1 MAIPSRQIGWSTKS
15 NLLWEISKQL
25 EALTGVIGRNIPTT
39 TTSTTSTTSTTT
51 TAVPSYSYFANYST
65 TSGPAACY
73 QAQDQFQIYT
83 PASIDVNVP
92 VYTNDT
98 LTTPAPDG
106 WYSFSG
112 AIYTVS
118 GNNVTSIDS
127 CPATNAYSYV
137 ISQIDLNASIGNTD
151 TNLNGKIITSTTD
164 DGSGSPSSRT
174 FSSAGG
180 YNHWMC
186 SLASIV
192 PTFGYWANDVFV
204 TTGLIST
211 QTNIGAC

>member
-1 MAIPSRQIGWSTKS
+1 MAIPSRQIGWGTEE
-15 NLLWEISKQL
+15 NLLWQISKQL
-25 EALTGVIGRNIPTT
+25 ETLTNVVYNIGSNT
-39 TTSTTSTTSTTT
+39 TTSTTSTTT
-51 TAVPSYSYFANYST
+51 TAVPSYSYFANYSA

-73 QAQDQFQIYT
+73 QAQDQFSIYT
-83 PASIDVNVP
+83 PASIDINVP

-98 LTTPAPDG
+98 LTTPATDG

-112 AIYTVS
+112 VIYTLVNS
-118 GNNVTSIDS
+118 IVTAIDS
-127 CPATNAYSYV
+127 CPAATAYNYT
-137 ISQIDLNASIGNTD
+137 ISQIDLNAATGNTD
-151 TNLNGKIITSTTD
+151 TNLNGKVITSTTD

-174 FSSAGG
+174 FSSAGQ

-204 TTGLIST
+204 TDGLLSAQI
-211 QTNIGAC
+211 NAGAC

>member
-25 EALTGVIGRNIPTT
+25 EALTGVIGRNIPVT
-39 TTSTTSTTSTTT
+39 TTSTTSTTT

-73 QAQDQFQIYT
+73 QAQDQFTIYT
-83 PASIDVNVP
+83 PSPIGGNTP
-92 VYTNDT
+92 VFTNDT
-98 LTTPAPDG
+98 LVTPAPDG
-106 WYSFSG
+106 WYSFNG
-112 AIYTVS
+112 IIYQVI
-118 GNNVTSIDS
+118 GGVTINSIYA
-127 CPATNAYSYV
+127 CPATDAYSYV

-192 PTFGYWANDVFV
+192 PTFGYWANDVFID
-204 TTGLIST
+204 TGLIST
-211 QTNIGAC
+211 QTNIGPC